1 MAEIQKTVLPNGIRV
16 ITEHIPFVQSFALG
30 FWFNAGSRD
39 ESESNNG
46 LSHFLE
52 HMLFKGTKKRS
63 AKKIADEIEGYG
75 GYLNAF
81 TSKEQTCFYGRGLTK
96 HLERTFKVLADMVQN
111 SVFKESEV
119 TKEAGVIIDELNDI
133 EDTPEDLIFDKFESN
148 IYKGNSLAY
157 PVIGTEANVR
167 NFSRE
172 QLFKFIDDFYGFDN
186 LIITA
191 SGAIEHEKVVKF
203 AEKHMEKDLGES
215 KVNRKPVSIN
225 ASDDLLIQK
234 ESAQTHVILGSAGY
248 GYENPRRI
256 DLLLL
261 SYLLGEGSSSRLFQ
275 SVREKNGISY
285 QINSFLNSYKDIST
299 FGVYFSTNE
308 KMVGKTLKI
317 IEREFNKLKSKPVGD
332 KELRRAKESLKG
344 NIILG
349 MENLSNRMLRLAQSE
364 TYYNR
369 HKSVEETIQ
378 EINNVSKEDIIE
390 IAEKVLDFNKNTKV
404 IITPNKHLHKKA
416 A

>member
-1 MAEIQKTVLPNGIRV
+1 LAQIQKTVLPNGIRV
-16 ITEHIPFVQSFALG
+16 ITENIPFVQSFALG

-39 ESESNNG
+39 ESKTNNG

-63 AKKIADEIEGYG
+63 AKNIADEIEGYG

-96 HLERTFKVLADMVQN
+96 HLERTFKVLSDMIQN
-111 SVFKESEV
+111 SVFKETEV
-119 TKEAGVIIDELNDI
+119 AKEAGVIIDELYDI
-133 EDTPEDLIFDKFESN
+133 EDTPEELIFDRFESN
-148 IYKGNSLAY
+148 IYQGNSLSY
-157 PVIGTEANVR
+157 PVIGNEENIR
-167 NFSRE
+167 NFTKE
-172 QLFKFIDDFYGFDN
+172 DLFKFIEDYYGFDN
-186 LIITA
+186 LIISA
-191 SGAIEHEKVVKF
+191 SGAVEHEKVVKY
-203 AEKHMEKDLGES
+203 AEKYIEKKLGKS
-215 KVNRKPVSIN
+215 KTQRSELKMFSPE
-225 ASDDLLIQK
+225 DQQIQK
-234 ESAQTHVILGSAGY
+234 ENVQTHVILGRSGY
-248 GYENPRRI
+248 GYDNFKRT

-261 SYLLGEGSSSRLFQ
+261 SYILGEGSSSRLFQ

-285 QINSFLNSYKDIST
+285 AINSFLNSYQDVSS

-308 KMVGKTLKI
+308 KLVGKTLKI
-317 IEREFNKLKSKPVGD
+317 IEREFNKLKNKPVSD

-364 TYYNR
+364 TYYHR
-369 HKSVEETIQ
+369 HKSVEETIE
-378 EINNVSKEDIIE
+378 EINGKSKEDINS
-390 IAEKVLDFNKNTKV
+390 IANEFLDFNEISKV
-404 IITPNKHLHKKA
+404 IISSNRFLQKNA